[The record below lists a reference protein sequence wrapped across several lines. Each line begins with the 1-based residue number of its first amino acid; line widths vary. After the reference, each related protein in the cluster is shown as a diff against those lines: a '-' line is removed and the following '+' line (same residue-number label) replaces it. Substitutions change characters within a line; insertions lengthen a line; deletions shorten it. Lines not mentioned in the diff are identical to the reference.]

1 MKNPLI
7 KRLPR
12 EFKSDFGK
20 YAVIFLFMII
30 MIGFVSG
37 FMVASGSMKIA
48 YDESFEKYNI
58 EDGNFELY
66 SKADAETIKKL
77 EEADVKI
84 YENFYIERE
93 TENVDSTLRI
103 FKNREELNKVCVME
117 GELPDSTDEIAIDR
131 MYADNNS
138 LSVNDKL
145 IMDGKEYEIT
155 ALVALSDYSALYQ
168 NPSDMMFE
176 AIQFG
181 VAVMTE
187 EGFDKL
193 GETGFHYSYSW
204 KYNNPPADNIEA
216 KEMGE
221 DFLDVIAENGVITQY
236 IPMYSNQ
243 AIQFT
248 GNDMGRDRVTFT
260 AFLYIVIAIIAFI
273 MAITTSNTIA
283 KEATVIGTLR
293 ASGYTKGELIRH
305 YLAIPMTVIIVS
317 AIIGNI
323 LGYTVF
329 IDVAVDMYYANYS
342 LPTFEVVWNADAFV
356 RTTVVPVLLMFAIN
370 FAILVNKMSLSPLK
384 FIRRD
389 LKKGQKK
396 KAFRLNTKIGI
407 MHRFRLRII
416 FQNMPNYITI
426 FVGILL
432 ANVIFLLGMGFPE
445 LLNNNQKLVTENMI
459 ADYQYILKMPV
470 ETESESAEKYC
481 AGSLVTI
488 EGKYASE
495 SVTLYGVA
503 EDSKYVDIDTDDGV
517 YISEAYSNKFDIK
530 TGDTIT
536 LKEEFSSKEYSFRVD
551 GIYDYPT
558 IISVFM
564 KQDYFNE
571 VFGNEDG
578 YYNGYLSYEELSD
591 IDEMFISAKI
601 TEDDL
606 TKLARQMNHSMGSI
620 MNMFLY
626 FGLVMFMLIIYL
638 LSKIVLEKNAQ
649 SISMTK
655 ILGYTNS
662 EIGGLYI
669 VSTSIVVILSF
680 FVSMPLVDTIMRFVC
695 EAIFSAYSGWLPY
708 EVPFMVY
715 AKIIAL
721 GIIAYAVIAFM
732 QFRKLKKIPMDMALK
747 NVE

>member
-37 FMVASGSMKIA
+37 FMVASGSMKTA

-66 SKADAETIKKL
+66 FKADEEAVSKL
-77 EEADVKI
+77 EEADVKV

-93 TENVDSTLRI
+93 TENVDSTLRM
-103 FKNREELNKVCVME
+103 FKIREEVNKVCVME
-117 GELPDSTDEIAIDR
+117 GELPDSTDEVAIDR

-145 IMDGKEYEIT
+145 IIDGKEYTIS

-181 VAVMTE
+181 VGVVTE
-187 EGFDKL
+187 DCFEEL
-193 GETGFHYSYSW
+193 GETGLHYSYSW
-204 KYNNPPADNIEA
+204 KYNNPPADDAKA
-216 KEMGE
+216 KEMSE
-221 DFLDVIAENGVITQY
+221 DFLDIIAENAVITQF
-236 IPMYSNQ
+236 IPMYTNQ
-243 AIQFT
+243 AIKFT
-248 GNDMGRDRVTFT
+248 GDDMGRDRTTFT
-260 AFLYIVIAIIAFI
+260 VFLYIVIAIIAFI
-273 MAITTSNTIA
+273 MAITAGNTIA

-342 LPTFEVVWNADAFV
+342 LPTFEVIWSADAFV
-356 RTTVVPVLLMFAIN
+356 RTTVVPVILMFVIN
-370 FAILVNKMSLSPLK
+370 FAILLDKMSLSPLK

-389 LKKGQKK
+389 LKKRQKK

-407 MHRFRLRII
+407 MNRFRLRII
-416 FQNMPNYITI
+416 FQNMPNYFTI
-426 FVGILL
+426 FVGIFL
-432 ANVIFLLGMGFPE
+432 ANLIFLLGVGFPE

-470 ETESESAEKYC
+470 ETENESAEKYC
-481 AGSLVTI
+481 AGTLVTI
-488 EGKYASE
+488 PGKLASE
-495 SVTLYGVA
+495 SVTMYGVV
-503 EDSKYVDIDTDDGV
+503 EDSKYVDIDTADGV
-517 YISEAYSNKFDIK
+517 YISEAYSNKFDVAV
-530 TGDTIT
+530 GESIT
-536 LKEEFSSKEYSFRVD
+536 LKEEFSSKEHTFRVD

-558 IISVFM
+558 IIAVFM
-564 KQDYFNE
+564 DMDYFNE
-571 VFGNEDG
+571 VFENEEA
-578 YYNGYLSYEELSD
+578 YYNGYLSDEEIDD
-591 IDEMFISAKI
+591 IDEMFIAAKI
-601 TEDDL
+601 TESDL

-620 MNMFLY
+620 MDMFLY
-626 FGLVMFMLIIYL
+626 FGLIMFMLIIYL

-655 ILGYTNS
+655 ILGYTNA
-662 EIGGLYI
+662 EISGLYI
-669 VSTSIVVILSF
+669 AATSIVVVLSLILT
-680 FVSMPLVDTIMRFVC
+680 MPLVDMLMRIVC
-695 EAIFSAYSGWLPY
+695 EVMLSAYSGYLPY
-708 EVPFMVY
+708 ELAPMAY
-715 AKIIAL
+715 IKIIVM
-721 GIIAYAVIAFM
+721 GIIAYAVIAFI

>member
-37 FMVASGSMKIA
+37 FMVASGSMKTA

-66 SKADAETIKKL
+66 FKADEEAVSKL
-77 EEADVKI
+77 EEADVKV

-93 TENVDSTLRI
+93 TENVDSTLRM
-103 FKNREELNKVCVME
+103 FKIREEVNKVCVME
-117 GELPDSTDEIAIDR
+117 GELPDSTDEVAIDR

-145 IMDGKEYEIT
+145 IIDGKEYTIS

-181 VAVMTE
+181 VGVVTE
-187 EGFDKL
+187 DCFEEL
-193 GETGFHYSYSW
+193 GETGLHYSYSW
-204 KYNNPPADNIEA
+204 KYNNPPADDAKA
-216 KEMGE
+216 KEMSE
-221 DFLDVIAENGVITQY
+221 DFLDVIAENAVITQF
-236 IPMYSNQ
+236 IPMYTNQ
-243 AIQFT
+243 AIKFT
-248 GNDMGRDRVTFT
+248 GDDMGRDRTTFT
-260 AFLYIVIAIIAFI
+260 VFLYIVIAIIAFI
-273 MAITTSNTIA
+273 MAITAGNTIA

-342 LPTFEVVWNADAFV
+342 LPTFEVIWSADAFV
-356 RTTVVPVLLMFAIN
+356 RTTVVPVILMFVIN
-370 FAILVNKMSLSPLK
+370 FAILLDKMSLSPLK

-389 LKKGQKK
+389 LKKRQKK

-407 MHRFRLRII
+407 MNRFRLRII
-416 FQNMPNYITI
+416 FQNMPNYFTI
-426 FVGILL
+426 FVGIFL
-432 ANVIFLLGMGFPE
+432 ANLIFLLGVGFPE

-470 ETESESAEKYC
+470 ETENESAEKYC
-481 AGSLVTI
+481 AGTLVTI
-488 EGKYASE
+488 PGKLASE
-495 SVTLYGVA
+495 SVTMYGVV
-503 EDSKYVDIDTDDGV
+503 EDSKYVDIDTADGV
-517 YISEAYSNKFDIK
+517 YISEAYSNKFDVAV
-530 TGDTIT
+530 GESIT
-536 LKEEFSSKEYSFRVD
+536 LKEEFSSKEHTFRVD

-558 IISVFM
+558 IIAVFM
-564 KQDYFNE
+564 DMDYFNE
-571 VFGNEDG
+571 VFENEEA
-578 YYNGYLSYEELSD
+578 YYNGYLSDEEIDD
-591 IDEMFISAKI
+591 IDEMFIAAKI
-601 TEDDL
+601 TESDL

-620 MNMFLY
+620 MDMFLY
-626 FGLVMFMLIIYL
+626 FGLIMFMLIIYL

-655 ILGYTNS
+655 ILGYTNA
-662 EIGGLYI
+662 EISGLYI
-669 VSTSIVVILSF
+669 AATSIVVVLSLILT
-680 FVSMPLVDTIMRFVC
+680 MPLVDMLMRIVC
-695 EAIFSAYSGWLPY
+695 EVMLSAYSGYLPY
-708 EVPFMVY
+708 ELAPMAY
-715 AKIIAL
+715 IKIIVM
-721 GIIAYAVIAFM
+721 GIIAYAVIAFI